1 MFYHIIG
8 VFEVKKYKGVKR
20 ITLAGIFLGGIG
32 FITYLLGFT
41 VILGSIL
48 TAFDDTDTTISSTLV
63 TEISE
68 SNYNNM
74 KSHIIHINEQ
84 ERIAKEEKAA
94 EDKRIDEKKKAEKH
108 AKDKAAKEKELAEK
122 KKKEKAEEEKRL
134 AEAKKKEEEEVAKKE
149 AEKISKETEKNASK
163 YISPVGLEQVTVA
176 RFVDGDTTRF
186 YYNGEDVSFRYLLID
201 TPETKH
207 PRVGKQPFG
216 QEASDRTRELLSN
229 AQIIEVEHDI
239 GEKTDKYNRH
249 LAYIYADGVM
259 VNEVLVREGL
269 AQVNYVYPPN
279 TRHLNRLKEAERLA
293 KNEGIGIW
301 SLDSPFDDPSFQE
314 PASSS
319 SSNNNNSNN
328 NSNYNTNTP
337 PASGNT
343 TEFFQNCTELT
354 AVYPN
359 GVPSDHPAYQAKMDR
374 DKDNWACE
382 R

>member
-8 VFEVKKYKGVKR
+8 VFEVKKYEGVKR
-20 ITLAGIFLGGIG
+20 ITLAGIFLGSIG

-41 VILGSIL
+41 VILGAIL
-48 TAFDDTDTTISSTLV
+48 LAFDDNDKTISSTLA

-74 KSHIIHINEQ
+74 KSHTTHINEKEQ
-84 ERIAKEEKAA
+84 IAKEKEA
-94 EDKRIDEKKKAEKH
+94 EEKKNAEKR
-108 AKDKAAKEKELAEK
+108 ANEKVAKEKELAEK
-122 KKKEKAEEEKRL
+122 KKKEKAEE
-134 AEAKKKEEEEVAKKE
+134 AAKKE
-149 AEKISKETEKNASK
+149 AEKISRETEKNASN

-176 RFVDGDTTRF
+176 RYVDGDTTRF

-269 AQVNYVYPPN
+269 AQVDYVYPPN
-279 TRHLNRLKEAERLA
+279 TRHLDRLKEAQRLA

-319 SSNNNNSNN
+319 SANNNNSSN
-328 NSNYNTNTP
+328 NSNNNTNTP
-337 PASGNT
+337 PANSNT

-382 R
+382 G

>member
-8 VFEVKKYKGVKR
+8 VFELKRYKGVKR

-41 VILGSIL
+41 VILGAIL
-48 TAFDDTDTTISSTLV
+48 MAFDDNEHTISSTLV

-84 ERIAKEEKAA
+84 EQIAKK
-94 EDKRIDEKKKAEKH
+94 
-108 AKDKAAKEKELAEK
+108 KELAEK
-122 KKKEKAEEEKRL
+122 KKKEKAEEKKRL
-134 AEAKKKEEEEVAKKE
+134 VEAKKKEEEAAKKE
-149 AEKISKETEKNASK
+149 AKKISKETEKNASK

-229 AQIIEVEHDI
+229 AQIIEVEYDI

-279 TRHLNRLKEAERLA
+279 TRHLERLKEAERLA

-319 SSNNNNSNN
+319 SSNNNNSSN

-337 PASGNT
+337 PASSNT

-374 DKDNWACE
+374 NKDNWACE

>member
-20 ITLAGIFLGGIG
+20 ITLAGIFLGSIG

-48 TAFDDTDTTISSTLV
+48 MAFDDTDTTISSTLV

-94 EDKRIDEKKKAEKH
+94 EDRRIAEKKKTEKR
-108 AKDKAAKEKELAEK
+108 AKEKAAKEKELAEK

-134 AEAKKKEEEEVAKKE
+134 AEAKKKEEEVAKKE

-249 LAYIYADGVM
+249 LAYIYADGIM

-328 NSNYNTNTP
+328 SSNYNTNTP

-343 TEFFQNCTELT
+343 KEFFQNCTELT

>member
-8 VFEVKKYKGVKR
+8 VFELKRYKGVKR

-41 VILGSIL
+41 VILGAIL
-48 TAFDDTDTTISSTLV
+48 MAFDDNEHKISSTLV

-74 KSHIIHINEQ
+74 KSHIIHINAQ
-84 ERIAKEEKAA
+84 ERIAKEKKAA
-94 EDKRIDEKKKAEKH
+94 EDKHITEKKKAEKR
-108 AKDKAAKEKELAEK
+108 AKEKAAKEKELAEK

-134 AEAKKKEEEEVAKKE
+134 VEAKKKEEEAAKKE

-229 AQIIEVEHDI
+229 AQLIEVEYDI

-279 TRHLNRLKEAERLA
+279 TRHLERLKEAERLA

-319 SSNNNNSNN
+319 SSNNNNSSN

-337 PASGNT
+337 PASSNT

>member
-8 VFEVKKYKGVKR
+8 VFELKKYKGVKR
-20 ITLAGIFLGGIG
+20 ITLAGIFLGSIG

-48 TAFDDTDTTISSTLV
+48 MAFDDTDTTISSTLV
-63 TEISE
+63 SEISE
-68 SNYNNM
+68 SNYSNM

-94 EDKRIDEKKKAEKH
+94 EDRRIAEKKKTEKR
-108 AKDKAAKEKELAEK
+108 AKDKAAKEKELAE

-134 AEAKKKEEEEVAKKE
+134 AEAKKKEEEVAKKE

-319 SSNNNNSNN
+319 SSNYNNSNN

>member
-1 MFYHIIG
+1 M
-8 VFEVKKYKGVKR
+8 
-20 ITLAGIFLGGIG
+20 
-32 FITYLLGFT
+32 
-41 VILGSIL
+41 
-48 TAFDDTDTTISSTLV
+48 AFDDTDNTISSTLV

-84 ERIAKEEKAA
+84 EQIAKEKEEEEKKNAEKRAKEKA
-94 EDKRIDEKKKAEKH
+94 DKK
-108 AKDKAAKEKELAEK
+108 KELAEK

-134 AEAKKKEEEEVAKKE
+134 AEIKKKEEEEAAKKD

-186 YYNGEDVSFRYLLID
+186 YYKGEDVSFRYLLID

-229 AQIIEVEHDI
+229 AQIIEIEHDI

-279 TRHLNRLKEAERLA
+279 TRHLERLKEAERLA
-293 KNEGIGIW
+293 KNERIGIW

-319 SSNNNNSNN
+319 NSNN
-328 NSNYNTNTP
+328 GSNNSSNFNSNSGSTNP
-337 PASGNT
+337 GSYSSGT
-343 TEFFQNCTELT
+343 TEFFQNCTELRK
-354 AVYPN
+354 VYPN
-359 GVPSDHPAYQAKMDR
+359 GVGSDHPAYQLKMDR

>member
-8 VFEVKKYKGVKR
+8 VFELKRYKGVKR

-48 TAFDDTDTTISSTLV
+48 MAFDDTDTMISSTLV

-84 ERIAKEEKAA
+84 ERIAKEKKAA
-94 EDKRIDEKKKAEKH
+94 EDKHITEKKNAEKR
-108 AKDKAAKEKELAEK
+108 AKEKAAKEKELAEK
-122 KKKEKAEEEKRL
+122 KKNEKAEEEKRL
-134 AEAKKKEEEEVAKKE
+134 AEAKKKEEEAAKKE

-229 AQIIEVEHDI
+229 AQIIEVEYDI

-279 TRHLNRLKEAERLA
+279 TRHLERLKEAERLA

-319 SSNNNNSNN
+319 SSNNNNSSN

-337 PASGNT
+337 PASSNT

>member
-8 VFEVKKYKGVKR
+8 VFEVKKYKGAKR
-20 ITLAGIFLGGIG
+20 ITLAGIFLGSIG

-41 VILGSIL
+41 VILGAIL
-48 TAFDDTDTTISSTLV
+48 MAFDDTDNTISSTLV

-84 ERIAKEEKAA
+84 EQIAKEKEEEEKKNAEKRAKEKA
-94 EDKRIDEKKKAEKH
+94 DKK
-108 AKDKAAKEKELAEK
+108 KELAEK

-134 AEAKKKEEEEVAKKE
+134 AEIKKKEEEEAAKKD

-186 YYNGEDVSFRYLLID
+186 YYKGEDVSFRYLLID

-229 AQIIEVEHDI
+229 AQIIEIEHDI

-279 TRHLNRLKEAERLA
+279 TRHLERLKEAERLA
-293 KNEGIGIW
+293 KNERIGIW

-319 SSNNNNSNN
+319 SSNNNNSSNT
-328 NSNYNTNTP
+328 SNYNTNTP
-337 PASGNT
+337 PASSNT
-343 TEFFQNCTELT
+343 TEFFQNCTELN

>member
-8 VFEVKKYKGVKR
+8 VFELKKYKGVKR
-20 ITLAGIFLGGIG
+20 ITLSGIFLGSIG
-32 FITYLLGFT
+32 FITYILGFT
-41 VILGSIL
+41 FILGAIL
-48 TAFDDTDTTISSTLV
+48 MAFDDNDNTISSTLV

-74 KSHIIHINEQ
+74 KSHTTHIIE
-84 ERIAKEEKAA
+84 
-94 EDKRIDEKKKAEKH
+94 
-108 AKDKAAKEKELAEK
+108 KDKIA
-122 KKKEKAEEEKRL
+122 KEKAEEEKRL
-134 AEAKKKEEEEVAKKE
+134 AEAKKKEEEEAAKKE

-176 RFVDGDTTRF
+176 RFVDGDTTHF

-201 TPETKH
+201 TPETNH

-269 AQVNYVYPPN
+269 AEVSYVYPPN
-279 TRHLNRLKEAERLA
+279 TRHLERLKEAERLA

-319 SSNNNNSNN
+319 NNYNSSN

-337 PASGNT
+337 PASSNT
-343 TEFFQNCTELT
+343 TEFFQNCTELN

-382 R
+382 